1 MIPDRILNPKKYYST
16 EKLSNL
22 PVVEINGTKFR
33 KLTRD
38 ERRTITSCQCN
49 HDCSC
54 NGSVVGKIVDYFRKV
69 EFDNTDKAFYSD
81 PNYTPSGFI
90 F

>member
-22 PVVEINGTKFR
+22 PIVEINGIKFR
-33 KLTRD
+33 KIIRD
-38 ERRTITSCQCN
+38 ERKLITSCQCY
-49 HDCSC
+49 HDCEC
-54 NGSVVGKIVDYFRKV
+54 KGSVVGEIVEYFRKV

-81 PNYTPSGFI
+81 PNYIPTSFI
-90 F
+90 S